1 MRRVSALKGSWRCH
15 LRVDLRSS
23 PAWMP
28 AWTPRL
34 FAIDLEK
41 GIARRV
47 IELFAISY
55 LKDTALQNP
64 RPAPRPMIVLRHS
77 RSWMPNNLYC
87 FNTVASV
94 TNDPIVASKR

>member
-1 MRRVSALKGSWRCH
+1 MVAYDVG
-15 LRVDLRSS
+15 
-23 PAWMP
+23 
-28 AWTPRL
+28 L

-64 RPAPRPMIVLRHS
+64 RPAPRPMIVLRRS

-94 TNDPIVASKR
+94 TNDRAAKLAAIPAGESPANRDAMGRRRGYCIHRR

>member
-1 MRRVSALKGSWRCH
+1 VTASVVRIVAYDVG
-15 LRVDLRSS
+15 
-23 PAWMP
+23 
-28 AWTPRL
+28 L

-64 RPAPRPMIVLRHS
+64 RPAPRPMIVLRRS
-77 RSWMPNNLYC
+77 RSWMPNNLHC